1 MKFNSRLTRARWA
14 AIGAA
19 VAVSLGVGGTAMIH
33 AATQPSG
40 PASVLVPVVPCRLVD
55 SRAATRIGDLT
66 SALPAGSTVTL
77 GAHGPHGQCDLPTDA
92 VALDTNVTII
102 NLTAPTYVTAYPAGV
117 TRPLIATI
125 VGRPGAPVI
134 NHATIGLAANGNFS
148 AYNNAGAI
156 DIIIDITGYYTK
168 APSTGVP
175 GAQGPVGDLGA
186 RGGPGTP
193 GAMQSAWYPDP
204 DGDGFGDDVAA
215 ADIQLSSSPVSGRVT
230 NHCEAPSP
238 TQGPGV
244 AETPGQF
251 EFTYDNRRVRELPN
265 NIDENCDGYTV
276 SFFSNAQPAALVAA
290 AGAGGRSFDRS
301 QVSGTIACGTS
312 SAQPV
317 AAETTIT
324 NDGVL
329 LGHPDLR
336 NLIFKGGACRL
347 DVRYGGQPFSATYT
361 WALVLQQ

>member
-1 MKFNSRLTRARWA
+1 MTLSSRFVRTRWA

-168 APSTGVP
+168 APD
-175 GAQGPVGDLGA
+175 AGPVGPKGDPGQQ
-186 RGGPGTP
+186 GPQGDP
-193 GAMQSAWYPDP
+193 GISSPQLRAWYLKAEP
-204 DGDGFGDDVAA
+204 GDTCGDRNTV
-215 ADIQLSSSPVSGRVT
+215 
-230 NHCEAPSP
+230 
-238 TQGPGV
+238 
-244 AETPGQF
+244 
-251 EFTYDNRRVRELPN
+251 EFTNSPNPPTPNYVELP
-265 NIDENCDGYTV
+265 C
-276 SFFSNAQPAALVAA
+276 
-290 AGAGGRSFDRS
+290 
-301 QVSGTIACGTS
+301 
-312 SAQPV
+312 
-317 AAETTIT
+317 
-324 NDGVL
+324 
-329 LGHPDLR
+329 
-336 NLIFKGGACRL
+336 
-347 DVRYGGQPFSATYT
+347 
-361 WALVLQQ
+361 